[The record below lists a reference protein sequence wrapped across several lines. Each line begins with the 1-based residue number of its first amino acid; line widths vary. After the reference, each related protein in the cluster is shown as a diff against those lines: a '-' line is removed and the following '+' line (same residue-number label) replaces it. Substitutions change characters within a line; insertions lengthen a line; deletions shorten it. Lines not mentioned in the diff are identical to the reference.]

1 MNESLA
7 FPSPSH
13 VKFNMVY
20 TLDEEEEFGW
30 AIQNIRILFACGHGV
45 DTVIYII

>member
-13 VKFNMVY
+13 VKFNIMVY
-20 TLDEEEEFGW
+20 TLDEEELGIRLGNPEHK
-30 AIQNIRILFACGHGV
+30 NIIRMWP
-45 DTVIYII
+45 